1 MHEERRIDVIGSSKG
16 SMTGVYI
23 DLTVHVSTTYHVQKS
38 SILMLKFHACTQGL
52 GLRPFT
58 EQGWADS
65 KHGRMY
71 VGLGEHWITEN
82 DPVSVVR
89 RTSTD
94 VQYRAWVP
102 KGQRLVSGDKCWWSP
117 KGVSCTDYYESFTQP
132 DGTIVPGGGG
142 GVGEGYE
149 STSDVLGSAQKML
162 KGRIGGSAKVEKQP
176 EEPVKST
183 SGEFE
188 QLVPVLCSFVC
199 SKTLRVRS

>member
-132 DGTIVPGGGG
+132 DGTIVPGGGAAEEEQSSPG
-142 GVGEGYE
+142 GQEG
-149 STSDVLGSAQKML
+149 AQKMPQW
-162 KGRIGGSAKVEKQP
+162 GEGGTEKVD
-176 EEPVKST
+176 EEPKEPKKS
-183 SGEFE
+183 SVGEFH
-188 QLVPVLCSFVC
+188 QLVSVYVIICGQGA
-199 SKTLRVRS
+199 